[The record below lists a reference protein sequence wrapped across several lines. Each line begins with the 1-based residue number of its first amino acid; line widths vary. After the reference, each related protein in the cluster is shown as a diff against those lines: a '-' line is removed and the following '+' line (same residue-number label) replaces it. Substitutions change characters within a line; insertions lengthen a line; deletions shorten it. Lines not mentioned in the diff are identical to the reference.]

1 MCKGIMY
8 LTTAANLK
16 DRSSMI
22 FLGECYE
29 RGLYNCSRDWEL
41 AARWYS
47 LAIEEA
53 QKEEEEET
61 TLTPL
66 YELQARLAEML
77 LSGENGVEKDAER
90 AAELFNEA
98 AEGATNA
105 MKGRRAAQL
114 FERAEIAYGEME
126 EEEEEKTEE

>member
-1 MCKGIMY
+1 MY

-29 RGLYNCSRDWEL
+29 RGLYDCSRDWEL
-41 AARWYS
+41 AARWYT

-53 QKEEEEET
+53 QEEEET

-77 LSGENGVEKDAER
+77 LSGEYGVEKDAEK

-126 EEEEEKTEE
+126 EEEEE